1 MFSLAAAELRRT
13 WTLQKRYPLDLVV
26 GLIMMGVS
34 FYALFLGA
42 QYLAGPT
49 TQFGDRLDSLI
60 IGYGLWTLVVMSM
73 NSVALLIQGEART
86 GTLEQI
92 YLSSYGPLR
101 VVLTRAGS
109 ILLVSVASSVLML
122 LLMLV
127 VTGRH
132 LQFPVAT
139 LLPLA
144 TVVVGA
150 HGLGLALGALALV
163 FKRVQEMMRLFQFS
177 LLALVVLPVEQWDGV
192 FGVVGMLLPVAPAAG
207 QLRDLMARGT
217 GFDLGFFGL
226 VVANSVGH
234 FVIGVGL
241 FLWAD
246 RVARTRGLL
255 GQY

>member
-1 MFSLAAAELRRT
+1 MLSLVAAELKRT

-26 GLIMMGVS
+26 GMAMMGVS

-42 QYLAGPT
+42 QYLAGPA

-73 NSVALLIQGEART
+73 NGIALLIQGEART

-92 YLSSYGPLR
+92 YLSSYGALR
-101 VVLTRAGS
+101 VILTRAAAGLMVS
-109 ILLVSVASSVLML
+109 LTTSVAML
-122 LLMLV
+122 LIMLV
-127 VTGRH
+127 VTRRELH
-132 LQFPVAT
+132 FPLAT

-150 HGLGLALGALALV
+150 HGLGLTLGALALV

-177 LLALVVLPVEQWDGV
+177 LLALVILPVEQWHGV
-192 FGVVGMLLPVAPAAG
+192 AGFLGMSLPVAPSAG

-217 GFDLGFFGL
+217 GFDPGFFAL
-226 VVANSVGH
+226 TVTNALAY
-234 FVIGVGL
+234 FLLGVGL
-241 FLWAD
+241 FLWAS
-246 RVARTRGLL
+246 RVARKRGLL